1 MDGKKESARAHLYE
15 FASGR
20 RVLLKRFPPRANV
33 SARDKREQ
41 EEAQKDHQSF
51 GRDVKHMIIMRD
63 FEQGEQQELKKQ
75 EPHMDVEQVFWN
87 VAFSHVEPLKVKGT
101 NGRQTSGTAK
111 FRQESEIFCGHF
123 SFQTCGT
130 EWYMASKRSYSLQ
143 TYIAWGSFGF
153 LVGVLLHA
161 ATPLDSVA
169 IWIPLVIFVV
179 GCLIPHRIAALVIV
193 ACAIGL
199 WRFDAT
205 LPNDA
210 DDLGRMK
217 GDTVEMIGRVRSVR
231 SYNAVLD
238 VRSANGGSVHSRSY
252 VSFSSQGRWIGVGEE
267 WRVTCRLEKNEKS
280 EMRYQLWD
288 ARKGIFYTCKGSTS
302 IKNLAYA
309 KPWDVMAILAKW
321 RERMSQRINNIL
333 PGDEGALLA
342 GILYGERGL
351 SAQANEAFRFA
362 GMTHLIAV
370 SGSNIILVV
379 SLFVP
384 FLLFLGYRRKSAIVL
399 SGAGILL
406 FTLFVGAEASVVR
419 AAIMGWLAILARV
432 FGRKPNVTHLLLLA
446 GTAMILFD
454 PWALA
459 FDAGF
464 ALSFLATWGLIA
476 WTEPITKMIRWVP
489 NVVSLREI
497 VATTTAATFVT
508 APYLLWAFEEVSLAG
523 LVTNLVAI
531 PLVGFAMAWG
541 AVAVVFG
548 DLLSQTVLPA
558 IGSLRAMLVIANVAN
573 EFPFLKITYHLPTCG
588 LLLMY
593 VLLYAFWRLR
603 TAKNKDYPQRD
614 VENAKKPTVIG
625 SFVRPC

>member
-1 MDGKKESARAHLYE
+1 M
-15 FASGR
+15 AS
-20 RVLLKRFPPRANV
+20 KTPY
-33 SARDKREQ
+33 
-41 EEAQKDHQSF
+41 
-51 GRDVKHMIIMRD
+51 
-63 FEQGEQQELKKQ
+63 
-75 EPHMDVEQVFWN
+75 
-87 VAFSHVEPLKVKGT
+87 
-101 NGRQTSGTAK
+101 
-111 FRQESEIFCGHF
+111 
-123 SFQTCGT
+123 SFQT
-130 EWYMASKRSYSLQ
+130 
-143 TYIAWGSFGF
+143 YITWGSFGF

-161 ATPLDSVA
+161 MTPLTGIA
-169 IWIPLVIFVV
+169 IWIPMAILAV
-179 GCLIPHRIAALVIV
+179 GFMIPHRIATIILV

-199 WRFDAT
+199 WRFDVT

-210 DDLGRMK
+210 DDLGRQK
-217 GDTVEMIGRVRSVR
+217 GGTIEMIGRVRSVR

-238 VRSANGGSVHSRSY
+238 VRLANGAPVHSRSH
-252 VSFSSQGRWIGVGEE
+252 VSFSSQGRWIAVGEE
-267 WRVTCRLEKNEKS
+267 WRVTCRLEKNEKT

-302 IKNLAYA
+302 IKNLEYA
-309 KPWDVMAILAKW
+309 KPWDVMAVLAKW
-321 RERMSQRINNIL
+321 RKRMSRRIDQIL

-342 GILYGERGL
+342 GILYWERSL
-351 SAQANEAFRFA
+351 SKQANEAFRFA

-406 FTLFVGAEASVVR
+406 FTLFVGAEASVIR

-446 GTAMILFD
+446 GTVMIIFD
-454 PWALA
+454 PWAFA

-476 WTEPITKMIRWVP
+476 WTEPITKMIKWVP

-541 AVAVVFG
+541 AVAVTFG
-548 DLLSQTVLPA
+548 DLASLIVLPA
-558 IGSLRAMLVIANVAN
+558 IGSLRVMLVIANIAN
-573 EFPFLKITYHLPTCG
+573 EFPFLKMTYRLSTWG
-588 LLLMY
+588 LFAT
-593 VLLYAFWRLR
+593 YAFMFAIWKLR
-603 TAKNKDYPQRD
+603 SAKKADYPHKAE
-614 VENAKKPTVIG
+614 ENQSKSTVIQ